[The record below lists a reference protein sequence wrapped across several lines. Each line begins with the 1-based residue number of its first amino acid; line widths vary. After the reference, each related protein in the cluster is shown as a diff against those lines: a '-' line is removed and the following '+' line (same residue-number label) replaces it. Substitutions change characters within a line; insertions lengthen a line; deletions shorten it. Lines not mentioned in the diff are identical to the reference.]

1 MKKIHDSEY
10 SFIPS
15 EVSFLRKSIQIF
27 VCVLYF
33 LISISFYLGTYDS
46 AQVKITLLQMGGLS
60 AVCLWISLLI
70 LEGKKAFSVDDFVF
84 LSPFISYLFYIFF
97 SFVNVP
103 YKEWALDDFL
113 RYILYAFISLIIIR
127 EFDKDAIERLTKFL
141 IASLWIV
148 VVYGI
153 IQWIDV
159 NFFPP
164 KNVGGASF
172 DPFIWRGAFGNRIFS
187 TYGNPNFFGNY
198 LVLMLPVVGA
208 RFLKTRNIL
217 LLVLGVLDVF
227 CIINTFTK
235 GAWLGFSIS
244 FLIFVSLYL
253 YYFTNISKKV
263 LRIYYFVF
271 MVIGLLVIIWVLNYA
286 IKTSRT
292 SVPFR
297 VSTWLSTWEMIETH
311 PLVGTGVG
319 SFRPIYPAYRRPII
333 FHLEGKHNTETDH
346 AENEHLEQF
355 LDNGI
360 IGAGIFYWII
370 LFVSITA
377 LRAIRFNNE
386 RGKKEDSYLIL
397 GYLVSFLGML
407 IHNFTDVSM
416 RFVSSGVYFGLLP
429 AVIINLSRGHGLW
442 EFHYVDLADRKV
454 IEEKK
459 RSFWKM
465 VLSFVAIGILLW
477 CGFKVIWEFSSLQM
491 DFKNQQAGSIILGI
505 CAWIVMLSLILQVV
519 YSFVRVLFKTYNPYV
534 AFIVLIFYLPFRYF
548 PVYHFWGWFKADIYH
563 NIAIY
568 FSKQGKWDTAIS
580 YYRKVVENN
589 PIFIMPYY
597 FMGNVFLDR
606 FDMNKTY
613 KPWEGD
619 KYTRTD
625 FERAYEMYEKVRSLA
640 PNYVQMHHQMGVL
653 YMKMADYLKSQGK
666 IKEAVS
672 YLDKALYRFN
682 IYENLDPVFVYNYLR
697 KAQVY
702 VYKGEFKKAEEE
714 YLHYLKAWK
723 CHQHKFVT
731 AQKVYGVDHE
741 GNGIDPPLSWS
752 DIYPNLPEVYTNLA
766 NLYFLM
772 KDYKKAYE
780 YYKKAL
786 DKKPDFEPAKR
797 NIQIL
802 MPMLK

>member
-1 MKKIHDSEY
+1 MKKNEIDTLY
-10 SFIPS
+10 LQMPQ
-15 EVSFLRKSIQIF
+15 EVYLLRKSIQLF
-27 VCVLYF
+27 VPLLYF

-60 AVCLWISLLI
+60 VIAMWFSLLI
-70 LEGKKAFSVDDFVF
+70 LEGKKAFSLQDFVF
-84 LSPFISYLFYIFF
+84 LSPFLAYLLYMFF
-97 SFVNVP
+97 SFINVP
-103 YKEWALDDFL
+103 YKEWAIDDFL
-113 RYILYAFISLIIIR
+113 RYIIYTFISLIVIR
-127 EFDKDAIERLTKFL
+127 EFDEKAIERLTKFL

-148 VVYGI
+148 VFYGI
-153 IQWIDV
+153 VQWIDV

-164 KNVGGASF
+164 KDIGGASF
-172 DPFIWRGAFGNRIFS
+172 DPFIWRGAFANRIFS

-198 LVLMLPVVGA
+198 LVLMLPIVLA
-208 RFLKTRNIL
+208 RFLKTRNFSFIIL
-217 LLVLGVLDVF
+217 AILDVF

-235 GAWLGFSIS
+235 GAWIGFSIS
-244 FLIFVSLYL
+244 FLIFLSIYL
-253 YYFTNISKKV
+253 YYFTGINKKI
-263 LRIYYFVF
+263 LRIVYIAFAI
-271 MVIGLLVIIWVLNYA
+271 IGLFVIVGVVNYA
-286 IKTSRT
+286 FKTSRT

-297 VSTWLSTWEMIETH
+297 VATWLSTWEMIETH
-311 PLVGTGVG
+311 PLIGTGVG

-346 AENEHLEQF
+346 SENEHLEQV

-370 LFVSITA
+370 IFVTVTA

-386 RGKKEDSYLIL
+386 NNKKENSYMIL

-416 RFVSSGVYFGLLP
+416 RFVSSGVYLGLLP
-429 AVIINLSRGHGLW
+429 AVIINLSRGYALY
-442 EFHYVDLADRKV
+442 EFHYLEENKKD
-454 IEEKK
+454 EEKEK
-459 RSFWKM
+459 NFIFMIISFIAI
-465 VLSFVAIGILLW
+465 FVIIW
-477 CGFKVIWEFSSLQM
+477 CGFKVISEFSSLQM
-491 DFKNQQAGSIILGI
+491 DFKNSQTGSIILGI
-505 CAWIVMLSLILQVV
+505 SAWVFILLLCGQVI

-534 AFIVLIFYLPFRYF
+534 SIIVILFYLPFSYF
-548 PVYHFWGWFKADIYH
+548 PVYYFWGWFKADIYH

-568 FSKQGKWDTAIS
+568 FSKQGNWSTAIS
-580 YYRKVVENN
+580 YYRKVVANN
-589 PIFIMPYY
+589 PTFIMPYY
-597 FMGNVFLDR
+597 FMGNVFTDR
-606 FDMNKTY
+606 FDMNKVY
-613 KPWEGD
+613 RPEEGD
-619 KYTRTD
+619 KTERTD

-653 YMKMADYLKSQGK
+653 YMKMADYLRSQGK
-666 IKEAVS
+666 VKEALE

-697 KAQVY
+697 KAQIY

-723 CHQHKFVT
+723 CHEHNFSG
-731 AQKVYGVDHE
+731 AQKVYGIDHE
-741 GNGIDPPLSWS
+741 GNGINPPLTWS

-766 NLYFLM
+766 NLYFVM
-772 KDYKKAYE
+772 KDYKKSYE

-797 NIQIL
+797 NIQIVEK
-802 MPMLK
+802 MLK